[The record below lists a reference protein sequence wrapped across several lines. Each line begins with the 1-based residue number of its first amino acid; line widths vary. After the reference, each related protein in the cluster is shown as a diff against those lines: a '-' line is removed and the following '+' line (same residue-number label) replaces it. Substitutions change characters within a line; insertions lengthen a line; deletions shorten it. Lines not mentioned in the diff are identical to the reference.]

1 MTQRRRPTIDRA
13 VNDALIALYGHDT
26 GPPRPDVPHDKYG
39 LSWPTRNFPPSP
51 MTDDHCDAC
60 ISRYLNEDPPDPVVA
75 DWFRRLKETYRG
87 DRRLMLETERLTPAV
102 PHRQTE
108 GD

>member
-1 MTQRRRPTIDRA
+1 MPTRRRPTIDRA
-13 VNDALIALYGHDT
+13 VNDALIALYGPDT
-26 GPPRPDVPHDKYG
+26 GPPRDTVPHDKYG
-39 LSWPTRNFPPSP
+39 RCWPTRTFPPSP

-60 ISRYLNEDPPDPVVA
+60 ISRYTREGDPAVA
-75 DWFRRLKETYRG
+75 DWYRRLKETYRG

>member
-1 MTQRRRPTIDRA
+1 MAKRRRPTIDRA
-13 VNDALIALYGHDT
+13 VNDALIALYGPDT

-51 MTDDHCDAC
+51 MTDDECDAC
-60 ISRYLNEDPPDPVVA
+60 ISRYTRDGHHPAVA
-75 DWFRRLKETYRG
+75 DSFRRLKEIYRG
-87 DRRLMLETERLTPAV
+87 DRRLMLETERRSPAV

-108 GD
+108 DD